1 MVQRLLTQ
9 IKTKRYYILSMI
21 FKTSENM
28 IALNRKT
35 SSWASIEA
43 EMLQGSILGINIIF
57 NLITNGSLFADESSL
72 FSVVHTMNTA
82 INNLNNDLIKISD

>member
-1 MVQRLLTQ
+1 
-9 IKTKRYYILSMI
+9 MI

-28 IALNRKT
+28 IALNRKI

-43 EMLQGSILGINIIF
+43 GMLQGSILGINIIF

>member
-1 MVQRLLTQ
+1 
-9 IKTKRYYILSMI
+9 MI

-43 EMLQGSILGINIIF
+43 GMLQGSILGINIIF

>member
-1 MVQRLLTQ
+1 
-9 IKTKRYYILSMI
+9 MI

-57 NLITNGSLFADESSL
+57 NLITNGSLLADESSL

-82 INNLNNDLIKISD
+82 INNLNNDLIKMSD

>member
-1 MVQRLLTQ
+1 
-9 IKTKRYYILSMI
+9 MI

>member
-1 MVQRLLTQ
+1 
-9 IKTKRYYILSMI
+9 MI

-82 INNLNNDLIKISD
+82 INNLMENHF

>member
-1 MVQRLLTQ
+1 
-9 IKTKRYYILSMI
+9 MI

-28 IALNRKT
+28 IALNRKI

-43 EMLQGSILGINIIF
+43 GMLQGSILGINIIF
-57 NLITNGSLFADESSL
+57 NLITNGSLFVDESSL
-72 FSVVHTMNTA
+72 FSVVHTMITA

>member
-1 MVQRLLTQ
+1 
-9 IKTKRYYILSMI
+9 MI

-82 INNLNNDLIKISD
+82 INNLNNDLIKMSD

>member
-1 MVQRLLTQ
+1 
-9 IKTKRYYILSMI
+9 MI

-57 NLITNGSLFADESSL
+57 NLITNGSLLADESSL

>member
-1 MVQRLLTQ
+1 
-9 IKTKRYYILSMI
+9 MI

-43 EMLQGSILGINIIF
+43 EMLQGSILGINIIL

>member
-1 MVQRLLTQ
+1 
-9 IKTKRYYILSMI
+9 MI

-72 FSVVHTMNTA
+72 FSVVHTMITA